1 MSPETT
7 PQSPPPN
14 GKFDP
19 FSSSWLYPK
28 EWNLSDLHNEQSQGS
43 SESRPGVDG
52 SNHDEEGPDEQ
63 LAANQAPMMPEIATA
78 TLDSY
83 EPFQELR
90 TIPSGWDLS

>member
-1 MSPETT
+1 MSPETP

-28 EWNLSDLHNEQSQGS
+28 EWTLSDLQDEQSQGS
-43 SESRPGVDG
+43 SESRPGMDG
-52 SNHDEEGPDEQ
+52 SNPAELPDDQ
-63 LAANQAPMMPEIATA
+63 LAANKAQMMP
-78 TLDSY
+78 DSY

>member
-1 MSPETT
+1 MSPETP
-7 PQSPPPN
+7 PQSPPN

-28 EWNLSDLHNEQSQGS
+28 EWNLSDLQDDEDCGAIWSPGS
-43 SESRPGVDG
+43 SESRPGMDG
-52 SNHDEEGPDEQ
+52 SNPTELPDDQ
-63 LAANQAPMMPEIATA
+63 LAADKAQMMP
-78 TLDSY
+78 DSY

>member
-1 MSPETT
+1 MFPETP
-7 PQSPPPN
+7 PQSPPTH

-28 EWNLSDLHNEQSQGS
+28 EWNLSDLHDDQSPGVT
-43 SESRPGVDG
+43 ENRPGMDG
-52 SNHDEEGPDEQ
+52 SNPADLPDDP
-63 LAANQAPMMPEIATA
+63 LAVNKGQMMP
-78 TLDSY
+78 DSY